1 MLSISEDKIICT
13 GTDKEV
19 FSQLEKHGVNLNE
32 WNFYRGVQYQL
43 KLHHIGIVV
52 ENIQKSLGELTKYL
66 DFESTTVPSLVGSQK
81 VNICFLK
88 TNNVFLELIEPA
100 EENSPISNFIKKG
113 GGFHHLCFEVDD
125 IHLELEKMKKNGV
138 RIIVDVVKGFEERLT
153 AFVMLDMK
161 NTNCNLIELAEKK

>member
-1 MLSISEDKIICT
+1 M
-13 GTDKEV
+13 
-19 FSQLEKHGVNLNE
+19 
-32 WNFYRGVQYQL
+32 

-52 ENIQKSLGELTKYL
+52 KNIQESLGELTKYL

-100 EENSPISNFIKKG
+100 QENSPISNFIKEG

-125 IHLELEKMKKNGV
+125 IHIELEKMKKNGAYV
-138 RIIVDVVKGFEERLT
+138 IVDVVSGFENRLT

>member
-1 MLSISEDKIICT
+1 M
-13 GTDKEV
+13 
-19 FSQLEKHGVNLNE
+19 
-32 WNFYRGVQYQL
+32 

-52 ENIQKSLGELTKYL
+52 KNIQKSLGELNQYL
-66 DFESTTVPSLVGSQK
+66 NFESTTVPSLVGSQK

-100 EENSPISNFIKKG
+100 QENSPISDFVKKK

-125 IHLELEKMKKNGV
+125 IHVELERMKKNGARV
-138 RIIVDVVKGFEERLT
+138 IVDVVSGFENRLN

>member
-1 MLSISEDKIICT
+1 M
-13 GTDKEV
+13 
-19 FSQLEKHGVNLNE
+19 
-32 WNFYRGVQYQL
+32 

-66 DFESTTVPSLVGSQK
+66 DFESTTMPSLVGSQK

-113 GGFHHLCFEVDD
+113 GGFHHICFEVDD
-125 IHLELEKMKKNGV
+125 IHLELEKMKKNGA
-138 RIIVDVVKGFEERLT
+138 RIVVDVVKGFEERLT

>member
-1 MLSISEDKIICT
+1 M
-13 GTDKEV
+13 
-19 FSQLEKHGVNLNE
+19 
-32 WNFYRGVQYQL
+32 

-52 ENIQKSLGELTKYL
+52 KSIQKSLGELTNYL
-66 DFESTTVPSLVGSQK
+66 DFESTTMPSLVGSQK

>member
-1 MLSISEDKIICT
+1 M
-13 GTDKEV
+13 
-19 FSQLEKHGVNLNE
+19 
-32 WNFYRGVQYQL
+32 

-66 DFESTTVPSLVGSQK
+66 DFESITTPSLVGSQK

-125 IHLELEKMKKNGV
+125 IHLELEKMKKNGAHIV
-138 RIIVDVVKGFEERLT
+138 VDVVKGFEERLT

>member
-1 MLSISEDKIICT
+1 M
-13 GTDKEV
+13 
-19 FSQLEKHGVNLNE
+19 
-32 WNFYRGVQYQL
+32 QYQL

-66 DFESTTVPSLVGSQK
+66 DFESTTMPSLVGSQK

-125 IHLELEKMKKNGV
+125 IHLELEKMKKNGA
-138 RIIVDVVKGFEERLT
+138 RIVVDVVKGFEERLT

>member
-1 MLSISEDKIICT
+1 M
-13 GTDKEV
+13 
-19 FSQLEKHGVNLNE
+19 
-32 WNFYRGVQYQL
+32 

-52 ENIQKSLGELTKYL
+52 KNIQESLGELTQYL
-66 DFESTTVPSLVGSQK
+66 DFESITVPSLVGSQK

-100 EENSPISNFIKKG
+100 QENSPISNFSKEG

-125 IHLELEKMKKNGV
+125 IHLELEKMKKNGAHV
-138 RIIVDVVKGFEERLT
+138 IVDIVNGFEDRLI

-161 NTNCNLIELAEKK
+161 NTNCKLIELVEKK

>member
-1 MLSISEDKIICT
+1 
-13 GTDKEV
+13 
-19 FSQLEKHGVNLNE
+19 
-32 WNFYRGVQYQL
+32 L

-66 DFESTTVPSLVGSQK
+66 DFESTSVPSLVGSQK

-125 IHLELEKMKKNGV
+125 IHLELEKMKKNGAHIV
-138 RIIVDVVKGFEERLT
+138 VDVVKGFEERLT